1 MLRFLK
7 NVSLVLILMVF
18 AASGTVYAAPRVKVD
33 NPVYHAGEIPQG
45 KEISHEFTIENIG
58 DESLTMTVK
67 PC

>member
-18 AASGTVYAAPRVKVD
+18 AATGTVYATPKVKVD
-33 NPVYHAGEIPQG
+33 NTVYHAGEIPQG
-45 KEISHEFTIENIG
+45 KEISHEFTIKNIG
-58 DESLTMTVK
+58 DEPLTITVK